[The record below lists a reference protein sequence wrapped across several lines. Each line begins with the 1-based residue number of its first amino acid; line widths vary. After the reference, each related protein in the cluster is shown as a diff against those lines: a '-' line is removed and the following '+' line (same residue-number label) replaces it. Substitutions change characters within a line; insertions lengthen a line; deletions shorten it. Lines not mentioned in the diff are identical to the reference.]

1 MTSLGKN
8 RGFTLLSVGTT
19 KASRL
24 HRTQIDWDE
33 ERLLTDEH
41 GWLSTDAL
49 DHPYLLHQPALTQY
63 IPKYSNSLQNL
74 SSADTWLSSADLS
87 SLELRGGNS
96 TWARSSSLDPL
107 VVAVS
112 EYNLETT
119 YDVEQLNYF
128 LTDNS
133 LASTSAIQG
142 IKWNDLNG
150 NGVQDAG
157 EPGLA
162 GWTIYLDQNN
172 NGQLDTGETS
182 TLTDDNGNYSFT
194 NLAAGT
200 HTVAEVMQP
209 GWQQTSPGTVSVAV
223 TNGSFEAGN
232 FTGWN
237 TQGNIS
243 IKTTHSGIN
252 PTQGTYQALL
262 NSGSGAVTD
271 SALESFLGLSVGALD
286 GMGNGNATEGSAIK
300 LQTITVAAGTTLT
313 FDWNFLTNESTPS
326 SFYNDFAFV
335 SINGVS
341 ELADTKSTFVLPSGS
356 VKQTGYTKFSH
367 TFTTGGTYT
376 IGLGVVDVGDTAVD
390 SSLLVDNFSLTSKGI
405 HVVNLASGQTV
416 SNINFGNQAVQPGN
430 IQGTKWNDLNGNGLK
445 DAGESGLAGWTIYLD
460 QNNNGKLDT
469 GETSTLTDDNGNYSF
484 TNLTPGNYTVAEVMK
499 PGWQPTSPGA
509 VTNGSF
515 ETGNLT
521 GWNTQ
526 GNISIKTTHSGINP
540 TQGTYQALITNG
552 GGSVSDASLESFLG
566 LSAGALDGMGNGNAT
581 EGSAIKLQT
590 ITVAADTT
598 LTFDWNFLTNEST
611 PSSTYND
618 FAFVSING
626 LKELADTNSTFVLPS
641 GSVKQT
647 GYKQFSY
654 TFTTAGT
661 YTIGLGVVDVGDSTV
676 DSSLLVDNVSLT
688 PNGVYKVN
696 VASGQTVNNIN
707 FGNKGISV
715 LAEPNDTIPLA
726 IDSGLSSTNSGTFK
740 DTGAIGDNPN
750 VASGQDVDFV
760 KFQLNAGDK
769 VTIDIDTNQ
778 QVTSFDSY
786 LRLFDA
792 SGNQVAFNDNGAASG
807 ESSSSDS
814 YLEFTATTSG
824 TYYVAVS
831 GNGNSSYNPFTQG
844 SGDSGSTGNYN
855 VEVSVIPRFSKNH
868 GYGLVD
874 AAAAVAKALGE
885 STALP
890 NVDYF
895 GGSNDWGV
903 NMVNAPEVWE
913 QGYTGQDVIVAV
925 IDTGVDY
932 NHPDLDANIW
942 VNSNEIADNGID
954 DDGNGFIDDT
964 KGWDFVNN
972 DNDPMDDD
980 TGAGHGTHVAG
991 TIAAEKNDFGVTG
1004 VAYNAKI
1011 MPVKVL
1017 DAGGFGT
1024 WSNVAAGIK
1033 YAADNGAN
1041 VINLSLGGGYS
1052 AEVADAVKYAT
1063 EKGSV
1068 VVMAAGNASSSQP
1081 GFPANLANQWGVA
1094 VGAVDNTNKMAS
1106 FSNKAG
1112 TTTLDY
1118 IVAPGA
1124 NIYSTNPNNQYKSLS
1139 GTSMATPHV
1148 AGVAALIL
1156 SANSN
1161 LTAAEV
1167 EEILTATANPT
1178 GVTV

>member
-1 MTSLGKN
+1 MLPSGSVKQTGYKKFSHTFTTGGTYTIGLGVVDVGDTS
-8 RGFTLLSVGTT
+8 V
-19 KASRL
+19 
-24 HRTQIDWDE
+24 D
-33 ERLLTDEH
+33 
-41 GWLSTDAL
+41 
-49 DHPYLLHQPALTQY
+49 
-63 IPKYSNSLQNL
+63 
-74 SSADTWLSSADLS
+74 S
-87 SLELRGGNS
+87 SLLVDNF
-96 TWARSSSLDPL
+96 SLTSKGIH
-107 VVAVS
+107 VV
-112 EYNLETT
+112 N
-119 YDVEQLNYF
+119 
-128 LTDNS
+128 
-133 LASTSAIQG
+133 LASGQTVSNINFGNQALQPGNLQG
-142 IKWNDLNG
+142 TKWNDLNG

-194 NLAAGT
+194 
-200 HTVAEVMQP
+200 
-209 GWQQTSPGTVSVAV
+209 
-223 TNGSFEAGN
+223 
-232 FTGWN
+232 
-237 TQGNIS
+237 
-243 IKTTHSGIN
+243 
-252 PTQGTYQALL
+252 
-262 NSGSGAVTD
+262 D
-271 SALESFLGLSVGALD
+271 
-286 GMGNGNATEGSAIK
+286 
-300 LQTITVAAGTTLT
+300 
-313 FDWNFLTNESTPS
+313 
-326 SFYNDFAFV
+326 
-335 SINGVS
+335 
-341 ELADTKSTFVLPSGS
+341 
-356 VKQTGYTKFSH
+356 
-367 TFTTGGTYT
+367 
-376 IGLGVVDVGDTAVD
+376 
-390 SSLLVDNFSLTSKGI
+390 
-405 HVVNLASGQTV
+405 
-416 SNINFGNQAVQPGN
+416 
-430 IQGTKWNDLNGNGLK
+430 
-445 DAGESGLAGWTIYLD
+445 
-460 QNNNGKLDT
+460 
-469 GETSTLTDDNGNYSF
+469 
-484 TNLTPGNYTVAEVMK
+484 LTPGTYTVAEVMK
-499 PGWQPTSPGA
+499 PGWQQTSPST

-526 GNISIKTTHSGINP
+526 GNTSIKTTHSGINP

-581 EGSAIKLQT
+581 EGSAIKLST
-590 ITVAADTT
+590 LTVAAGTT

-611 PSSTYND
+611 PSGTYND

-626 LKELADTNSTFVLPS
+626 LKELGDTNSTFVLPS

-654 TFTTAGT
+654 TFAAAGT
-661 YTIGLGVVDVGDSTV
+661 YTIGLGVVDVGDKTV

-688 PNGVYKVN
+688 LNGVRKVTL
-696 VASGQTVNNIN
+696 ASNQTINNLN
-707 FGNKGISV
+707 FGNKAISV

-750 VASGQDVDFV
+750 VLGQDVDFV

-778 QVTSFDSY
+778 QATSFDSY

-792 SGNQVAFNDNGAASG
+792 SGNQVAFNDNGTASG
-807 ESSSSDS
+807 ETSSLDS

-831 GNGNSSYNPFTQG
+831 SNGNSSYNPFAQG
-844 SGDSGSTGNYN
+844 SGASGSTGNYN

-874 AAAAVAKALGE
+874 AAADVAKALGE

-913 QGYTGQDVIVAV
+913 QGYTGKGVVVAV

-942 VNSNEIADNGID
+942 VNSNEIAGDGID
-954 DDGNGFIDDT
+954 NDGNGFIDDIR
-964 KGWDFVNN
+964 GWNFADNN
-972 DNDPMDDD
+972 NNPMDVD
-980 TGAGHGTHVAG
+980 GHGTHVSG
-991 TIAAEKNDFGVTG
+991 TIAAEKNDVGVTG
-1004 VAYNAKI
+1004 VAYEAKI
-1011 MPVKVL
+1011 MPIKVIGDQSWDEYYQDL
-1017 DAGGFGT
+1017 
-1024 WSNVAAGIK
+1024 AAGIQ

-1041 VINLSLGGGYS
+1041 VINLSLRTLDDVS
-1052 AEVADAVKYAT
+1052 AVKNAIEYAQG
-1063 EKGSV
+1063 KGVV
-1068 VVMAAGNASSSQP
+1068 VVMAAGNDGDSQP
-1081 GFPANLANQWGVA
+1081 LHPAYYASDWGVA
-1094 VGAVDNTNKMAS
+1094 VGAVNNTNKMAS
-1106 FSNKAG
+1106 FSNRAG
-1112 TTTLDY
+1112 TTPLDY
-1118 IVAPGA
+1118 VVAPGV
-1124 NIYSTNPNNQYKSLS
+1124 NVYSTTPGNTYGFLS

-1167 EEILTATANPT
+1167 EELLTETANPT
-1178 GVTV
+1178 GITV